1 MIKIATL
8 PSYFHPVKVEFPT
21 DDGKKKTVEFQAQFK
36 RLSQQEIEEQQEA
49 LTSGALGDRGVIDQ
63 VMIGWKGVAD
73 EDGVPVEFNESNLAS
88 LLSMFPTQ
96 PSIVR
101 AYFDSLKNVAK
112 KI

>member
-36 RLSQQEIEEQQEA
+36 RLSQEEIEEQQQA
-49 LTSGALGDRGVIDQ
+49 LNDGTLTDRGVIGQ

-73 EDGVPVEFNESNLAS
+73 EDGTPLDFNESNLAS

-101 AYFDSLKNVAK
+101 AYYDSLKNAAK

>member
-8 PSYFHPVKVEFPT
+8 PSYFHPVKVDFPI
-21 DDGKKKTVEFQAQFK
+21 DEGKKKTVEFQAQFK
-36 RLSQQEIEEQQEA
+36 RLSQTEIEEQQDA
-49 LTSGALGDRGVIDQ
+49 LTNGTLSDRGVIDQ

-73 EDGVPVEFNESNLAS
+73 ESGTPVDFNESNLNS
-88 LLSMFPTQ
+88 LLAMFPTQ

-101 AYFDSLKNVAK
+101 SYFDSLKHVAK